1 MTNEMIGAIFAQMGS
16 DTQAE
21 FFNGLGRMARLSW
34 RTESGRYPDV
44 SAQCFHILKDLDQ
57 DGKKIIRELA
67 AMVGSEEEEAQRAS
81 EKRQEENARIVS
93 RAEQQLSAVMRLVE
107 SWANSEEDGFR
118 SMCAGEI
125 LALITKLE
133 TKP

>member
-1 MTNEMIGAIFAQMGS
+1 MSDNLLGAIFAEMGS

-34 RTESGRYPDV
+34 KSEGGRPDLT
-44 SAQCFHILKDLDQ
+44 SQCYHILKDLDA

-67 AMVGSEEEEAQRAS
+67 AMVGSEEEEARRAS
-81 EKRQEENARIVS
+81 EKMQAENTRIMS
-93 RAEQQLSAVMRLVE
+93 HSEQQLSVVKRLAE
-107 SWANSEEDGFR
+107 SWVSSEENGFR
-118 SMCAGEI
+118 AVCGGEI
-125 LALITKLE
+125 LAKLE